1 MRYILIALLLS
12 TSAFAQSKT
21 EEQSV
26 PDIEVPVLPGIE
38 TPATGGS
45 STEVPVTK
53 QESEQE
59 PGQVTGQASA
69 EVKLEKKL
77 SASELRSEELDRLF
91 GSLQANTGLRDP
103 AKTQASI
110 WELWSQSDSPT
121 ADLLLGQSGIALND
135 EEPNIAE
142 EILNTVIE
150 KYPNY
155 AEAYNKRSTLYFR
168 MRRYDASLKDIE
180 KVLDLEPRHFG
191 ALSGRGMIYQQQGK
205 TRDALKALREALAI
219 NPHLT
224 QVEQAVKLLE
234 KQEPDI

>member
-12 TSAFAQSKT
+12 SSAVSHFAVAQSKT
-21 EEQSV
+21 EIPV
-26 PDIEVPVLPGIE
+26 TPGAEVPVNPG
-38 TPATGGS
+38 
-45 STEVPVTK
+45 TEMPVTG
-53 QESEQE
+53 E
-59 PGQVTGQASA
+59 ASA

-77 SASELRSEELDRLF
+77 SPSELRSDELDRLF

-103 AKTQASI
+103 GKTQASI

-121 ADLLLGQSGIALND
+121 ADLLLGQSGAALND

-205 TRDALKALREALAI
+205 TREALKALREALAI
-219 NPHLT
+219 NPHLA
-224 QVEQAVKLLE
+224 QVEQAIKLIE
-234 KQEPDI
+234 KQEPGI